1 VVERVVK
8 STTGIVYPMLMRM
21 NYVEWSAIMCVN
33 LQAVGLWEAIQ
44 YGDVEYRD
52 DRHVLMALLRV
63 VPAEMQASLA
73 NKETSYEAI
82 RWVRVGADRVKE
94 VNADRLRQEF
104 RS

>member
-8 STTGIVYPMLMRM
+8 STTGIIYSMLMRT
-21 NYVEWSAIMCVN
+21 NYTEWSAII
-33 LQAVGLWEAIQ
+33 QAAGLWEAIQ